1 VGQGLSDPAW
11 ASVGAMPDDQERLV
25 ANALRA
31 QATSSG
37 LHVVRPVPPPAPFPP
52 SLPARWVLLLALLFG
67 LAAGMVAAIVTLR

>member
-1 VGQGLSDPAW
+1 
-11 ASVGAMPDDQERLV
+11 MTDDQERLV

-37 LHVVRPVPPPAPFPP
+37 LHAVQPVPPPPPHPP

-67 LAAGMVAAIVTLR
+67 LAAGTVVGIVTLR